1 MHSLC
6 RKLLYSLP
14 ALLAGPGAVLVLL
27 LLMPTLPI
35 FGAVFIM
42 LVDSAAVTL
51 SVWASDAWQVPARS
65 YLRRVHYLRVSLAYG
80 GSYAGLVV
88 THAARLTIL
97 AGRSLFVPAKIGRA
111 WG

>member
-1 MHSLC
+1 MVSPTYGGPSPYRCEALMHSLC

-42 LVDSAAVTL
+42 LVVSAAVTL

-65 YLRRVHYLRVSLAYG
+65 YLRRVHRSEEHTSELQSL
-80 GSYAGLVV
+80 
-88 THAARLTIL
+88 
-97 AGRSLFVPAKIGRA
+97 
-111 WG
+111 